1 MVPEGP
7 WGEWFRIVAYALFS
21 AFAGVMG
28 HLMRT
33 LDAKEKISWGR
44 ASLEGG
50 AAAFV
55 GYIVLQ
61 LCSAIN
67 LSESWTGVVVGVC
80 GWLGANAT
88 IRLLEKVV
96 TKKLGIAIDTAPKSN
111 VEPEEDDSNDM
122 ADRLR
127 DLDSNAVHERD

>member
-1 MVPEGP
+1 MLSENE
-7 WGEWFRIVAYALFS
+7 WSAWFRVIAYEIFS

-44 ASLEGG
+44 AALEGG

-61 LCSAIN
+61 LCSATN

-96 TKKLGIAIDTAPKSN
+96 TKKLGIAIDTAPKSEVKPN
-111 VEPEEDDSNDM
+111 EEEQNEL

-127 DLDSNAVHERD
+127 DLDSKALHKID